1 MKEPT
6 EHIVEE
12 LEAKDCN
19 VYGNAQTAQ
28 AKMKEI
34 QRDSKR
40 FLTDE
45 GCKMLLKNDVHEE
58 IKLQQMLN
66 HIDHTKKS

>member
-12 LEAKDCN
+12 LEAKDFI
-19 VYGNAQTAQ
+19 VYRNAETAR

-34 QRDSKR
+34 QKETAKDS
-40 FLTDE
+40 
-45 GCKMLLKNDVHEE
+45 
-58 IKLQQMLN
+58 
-66 HIDHTKKS
+66 

>member
-19 VYGNAQTAQ
+19 VYGNAQTAR

-34 QRDSKR
+34 QKETAKDSWLMRVARYYWRMTYMKR
-40 FLTDE
+40 SNSSR
-45 GCKMLLKNDVHEE
+45 C
-58 IKLQQMLN
+58 
-66 HIDHTKKS
+66 